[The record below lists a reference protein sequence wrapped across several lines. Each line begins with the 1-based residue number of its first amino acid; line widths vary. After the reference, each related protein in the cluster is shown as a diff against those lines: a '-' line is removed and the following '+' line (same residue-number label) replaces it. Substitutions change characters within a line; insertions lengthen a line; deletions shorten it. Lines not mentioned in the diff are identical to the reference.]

1 MALSAGTRLG
11 HFEIETLLG
20 AGGMGEVYRARD
32 ARLDRTVAVKVLAP
46 ELATDPTFRARF
58 EREAKAISALTHPHI
73 CRLYDIGHEDQTEYL
88 VLELARGR
96 DLGCTSG
103 ARPVAAPPGA
113 WLRC

>member
-20 AGGMGEVYRARD
+20 VGGMGEVYRARD

-46 ELATDPTFRARF
+46 ELATDPTFRAVRTRG
-58 EREAKAISALTHPHI
+58 EDDLRDHPPAHLPFI
-73 CRLYDIGHEDQTEYL
+73 RHRPRGPDRVFDTRTP
-88 VLELARGR
+88 RGR

-103 ARPVAAPPGA
+103 A
-113 WLRC
+113 W